1 MQSQSDIERAYAILE
16 ATSDYVGTKDMQG
29 RLTYMNRAGR
39 RLLGIGDDE
48 DVARYTIRDVHAGW
62 ACDLIESQ
70 GIPTALEKG
79 IWTAE
84 TALLARDG
92 REIAVSQVLLLH
104 RDDKGEPEYLSTI
117 ARDITERKEADER
130 LQAQQKALLE
140 LSAPVVKVWERVVLV
155 PLVGSLDSSRSQML
169 TEQLLAAIEE
179 HEAAVAII
187 DVSGI
192 AVVDSMVAKHLLST
206 VAAARLMGAECII
219 TGIRSR
225 IAQTMVQIGVELQ
238 DIITRSTLA
247 EGLKAALRITE
258 SKEDRG

>member
-1 MQSQSDIERAYAILE
+1 MQSQSTAERASAILE
-16 ATSDYVGTKDMQG
+16 ATSDFVATKDMQG
-29 RLTYMNRAGR
+29 RLTYMNQAGR
-39 RLLGIGDDE
+39 RLLGIGEDE
-48 DVARYTIRDVHAGW
+48 DVTPYTIRDVHPDW
-62 ACDLIESQ
+62 AVRLIESE
-70 GIPTALEKG
+70 GIPAALEHG

-84 TALLARDG
+84 TGLLARDG
-92 REIAVSQVLLLH
+92 REIDVSQVLLLH
-104 RDDKGEPEYLSTI
+104 RDDNGEPEYLSTI

-130 LQAQQKALLE
+130 LRAQQLALLE
-140 LSAPVVKVWERVVLV
+140 LSAPVVKIWDRVLLV

-169 TEQLLAAIEE
+169 TEQLLSAIEE

-206 VAAARLMGAECII
+206 VAAARLMGAECIV

-238 DIITRSTLA
+238 DIITRNTLA

-258 SKEDRG
+258 AKDDRR